1 MLTTDLDG
9 DDEKDKG
16 ALDNLLSQLIA
27 ELCMD
32 KKVSC
37 AMSTC
42 ASICSFWTRLLPM
55 EELIGVT
62 ETHYCMDVSRHFI
75 CLGSLHMKYKTK
87 CVALT
92 VSWF

>member
-1 MLTTDLDG
+1 MKDNLCLSENMEPAFYEFSDLCSQVILMLTTDLDG

-37 AMSTC
+37 GMS
-42 ASICSFWTRLLPM
+42 AHSLVCSF
-55 EELIGVT
+55 
-62 ETHYCMDVSRHFI
+62 
-75 CLGSLHMKYKTK
+75 
-87 CVALT
+87 
-92 VSWF
+92 

>member
-37 AMSTC
+37 GMSTH
-42 ASICSFWTRLLPM
+42 ASICSFWTQLLPM
-55 EELIGVT
+55 EELTAQESQKHIAVWM
-62 ETHYCMDVSRHFI
+62 CPRSLFVLAHF
-75 CLGSLHMKYKTK
+75 
-87 CVALT
+87 A
-92 VSWF
+92 

>member
-32 KKVSC
+32 KKVSFSMC
-37 AMSTC
+37 
-42 ASICSFWTRLLPM
+42 TRSQFAP
-55 EELIGVT
+55 
-62 ETHYCMDVSRHFI
+62 SRQGFFP
-75 CLGSLHMKYKTK
+75 
-87 CVALT
+87 
-92 VSWF
+92 WRN

>member
-32 KKVSC
+32 KKASC
-37 AMSTC
+37 SMSTQSSV
-42 ASICSFWTRLLPM
+42 ASSGQGFFPWRN
-55 EELIGVT
+55 
-62 ETHYCMDVSRHFI
+62 
-75 CLGSLHMKYKTK
+75 
-87 CVALT
+87 
-92 VSWF
+92 

>member
-32 KKVSC
+32 KKVMCS
-37 AMSTC
+37 ADKYLELVT
-42 ASICSFWTRLLPM
+42 ICS
-55 EELIGVT
+55 
-62 ETHYCMDVSRHFI
+62 
-75 CLGSLHMKYKTK
+75 LGPFH
-87 CVALT
+87 
-92 VSWF
+92 

>member
-32 KKVSC
+32 KKASC
-37 AMSTC
+37 SMSTQ
-42 ASICSFWTRLLPM
+42 SSRFFLL
-55 EELIGVT
+55 LDKVSSHGGIRCIGVI
-62 ETHYCMDVSRHFI
+62 ET
-75 CLGSLHMKYKTK
+75 
-87 CVALT
+87 
-92 VSWF
+92 